1 MVFAHVQVAIVLLVV
16 QQNVVVEDHC
26 FTVLTV
32 LVSLLDKKG
41 NPLSRRC
48 IAQLDL
54 RALSVELRRLLGMLQ
69 IHERVDMSQLDL
81 TPVQNLFTVLLQ
93 DPVFIIDVLLLDPPL
108 KHFELHLVGLSVIDI
123 LFGLRLALGL
133 FHLSFEFFHRVVA
146 QFRYNLENHITVVDD
161 RRGMQLRALMHINLR

>member
-1 MVFAHVQVAIVLLVV
+1 VVFAHVQVAIVLLVV

-54 RALSVELRRLLGMLQ
+54 RALSVKLRRLLGMLQ
-69 IHERVDMSQLDL
+69 IHERIDMSQLDL
-81 TPVQNLFTVLLQ
+81 TPVHNLFTVLLQ

-108 KHFELHLVGLSVIDI
+108 KHF
-123 LFGLRLALGL
+123 
-133 FHLSFEFFHRVVA
+133 
-146 QFRYNLENHITVVDD
+146 
-161 RRGMQLRALMHINLR
+161 